1 MSRPGLPL
9 LAVLYAAGLAL
20 LVLAFVLLLPAPL
33 RGPVGYLD
41 LAVASAVYSL
51 NFPLLTLVWT
61 RRGSGESRFPM
72 LAVRWWV
79 TALYS
84 PAAIA
89 LGVIGAI
96 YFFPFRFQLI
106 GQLALLFLVGL
117 GFAMATITGTHV
129 ERVTQA
135 EGDLKAS
142 LSELRAM
149 AGEVDDAFVLLGPE
163 WHPHREILRRFRDDL
178 RFLSPH
184 SGARETDLEARLT
197 AELRGIRILLQARDL
212 QPQRADLDAR
222 LATCTSLLSL
232 RKQPSIRQ
240 GDSR

>member
-9 LAVLYAAGLAL
+9 LTLLYVAGLAL

-41 LAVASAVYSL
+41 LAVASVVYSL

-79 TALYS
+79 TVLYS

-89 LGVIGAI
+89 LGLFGAI

-106 GQLALLFLVGL
+106 AQLALLFLLGL
-117 GFAMATITGTHV
+117 GFAMAAVTGTHV

-135 EGDLKAS
+135 EDGLKAS
-142 LSELRAM
+142 LSELRAT
-149 AGEVDDAFVLLGPE
+149 AGEVDDAFVMLGPE
-163 WHPHREILRRFRDDL
+163 WHPQREILRRFREDL

-184 SGARETDLEARLT
+184 SGIREADLEAKLT

-212 QPQRADLDAR
+212 QSQSVDLDAR

-240 GDSR
+240 GDTR